1 MSSKSY
7 IILAAAIVLTA
18 FILIK
23 NQIRKKKFGEVR
35 NEKESWKYGVFYFNP
50 GDPRI
55 FLPKRY
61 GIGVTLN
68 FANPVSYIFFI
79 AIIVIALLS
88 A

>member
-1 MSSKSY
+1 MSSKAY
-7 IILAAAIVLTA
+7 IIIASAFLLTA

-23 NQIRKKKFGEVR
+23 TYIQKKKYGEVKD
-35 NEKESWKYGVFYFNP
+35 EKESWKFGVFYFNP

-68 FANPVSYIFFI
+68 FANPVSYILFI
-79 AIIVIALLS
+79 GIIAIALLV